1 MPNKILALD
10 TLISKY
16 TSYIT
21 ILLFVITFLTWFPLL
36 NLNSLLISLN
46 LSNYNFIK
54 WLVLNENNIFIF
66 FLFCCAI
73 ETTILLLEI
82 IAIYRHSSYVSPMR
96 KILTSIVTFN
106 IWFLLSLQTASN
118 LGIIEINLPYM
129 VNSVFYSQ
137 NIFLTIYIFA
147 AIGFNIYISL
157 NLLAGF
163 FVSPN
168 SIS

>member
-16 TSYIT
+16 ISYIT

-46 LSNYNFIK
+46 LSSHNFAK
-54 WLVLNENNIFIF
+54 WLVANENNIFIF
-66 FLFCCAI
+66 FLFCCTI

-82 IAIYRHSSYVSPMR
+82 IAIYRHSSYISPMR

-118 LGIIEINLPYM
+118 LGIMEISISYILN
-129 VNSVFYSQ
+129 F
-137 NIFLTIYIFA
+137 IFQFPNTFLAAYIF
-147 AIGFNIYISL
+147 ITFMLNIWLSL
-157 NLLAGF
+157 NLLSGF
-163 FVSPN
+163 FVSPK
-168 SIS
+168 

>member
-46 LSNYNFIK
+46 LSSYNFVK

>member
-16 TSYIT
+16 ISHIT

-46 LSNYNFIK
+46 LSNYNFVK
-54 WLVLNENNIFIF
+54 WLIANENNIFIF
-66 FLFCCAI
+66 FLFCCTI

-96 KILTSIVTFN
+96 KIFTSIATFN

-118 LGIIEINLPYM
+118 LGIIEINLSYM
-129 VNSVFYSQ
+129 VNFAFYSQ
-137 NIFLTIYIFA
+137 NIFLTIYTFA

-157 NLLAGF
+157 DLLAGF
-163 FVSPN
+163 FISPK
-168 SIS
+168 

>member
-16 TSYIT
+16 ISYIT

-36 NLNSLLISLN
+36 NLKSLLISLN
-46 LSNYNFIK
+46 LSNYNFAK
-54 WLVLNENNIFIF
+54 WLVANENNIFIF
-66 FLFCCAI
+66 FLFCCTI

-96 KILTSIVTFN
+96 KIFTSIVTFN

-118 LGIIEINLPYM
+118 LGIMEISISYILNF
-129 VNSVFYSQ
+129 VFHSP
-137 NIFLTIYIFA
+137 NIFLNIYIIA

-157 NLLAGF
+157 DLLSGF
-163 FVSPN
+163 FVSPK
-168 SIS
+168 

>member
-46 LSNYNFIK
+46 LSSYNFVK

-66 FLFCCAI
+66 FLFAVP
-73 ETTILLLEI
+73 L
-82 IAIYRHSSYVSPMR
+82 
-96 KILTSIVTFN
+96 K
-106 IWFLLSLQTASN
+106 Q
-118 LGIIEINLPYM
+118 PYC
-129 VNSVFYSQ
+129 Y
-137 NIFLTIYIFA
+137 LK
-147 AIGFNIYISL
+147 
-157 NLLAGF
+157 
-163 FVSPN
+163 
-168 SIS
+168 

>member
-46 LSNYNFIK
+46 LSSYNFVK

-73 ETTILLLEI
+73 ETTIMLLEI

>member
-16 TSYIT
+16 ISYIT

-46 LSNYNFIK
+46 LSNYNFAK
-54 WLVLNENNIFIF
+54 WLIANEDNIFIF

-82 IAIYRHSSYVSPMR
+82 ISIYRHSSYVSPMR

-118 LGIIEINLPYM
+118 LGIIEINLSYM
-129 VNSVFYSQ
+129 VNFAFYSQ
-137 NIFLTIYIFA
+137 NIFLTIYTFA

-157 NLLAGF
+157 DLLAGF
-163 FVSPN
+163 FVSPK
-168 SIS
+168 

>member
-46 LSNYNFIK
+46 LSSYNFVK

-96 KILTSIVTFN
+96 KILTNIVTFN

>member
-16 TSYIT
+16 ISHIT

-46 LSNYNFIK
+46 LSNYNFVK
-54 WLVLNENNIFIF
+54 WLIANENNIFIF
-66 FLFCCAI
+66 FLFCCTI

-96 KILTSIVTFN
+96 KIFTSIATFN

-118 LGIIEINLPYM
+118 LGITEISISYILN
-129 VNSVFYSQ
+129 F
-137 NIFLTIYIFA
+137 IFQFPNTFLAAYIF
-147 AIGFNIYISL
+147 ITFMLNIWLSL
-157 NLLAGF
+157 NLLSGF
-163 FVSPN
+163 FISPK
-168 SIS
+168 